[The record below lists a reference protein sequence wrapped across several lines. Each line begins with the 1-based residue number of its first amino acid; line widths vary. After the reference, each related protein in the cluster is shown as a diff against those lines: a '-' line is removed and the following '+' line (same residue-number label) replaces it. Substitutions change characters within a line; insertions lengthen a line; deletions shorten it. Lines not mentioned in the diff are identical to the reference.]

1 MNKQTIQYKNGN
13 GHGHHP
19 AKSPAE
25 IEQEIQATRLRM
37 EHTIQAIKND
47 LTPGQLV
54 DQAVQFFKDG
64 KVGAYAGRVG
74 AGVGRG
80 ASSAASSLG
89 VIVKENPLP
98 AALIG
103 AGLAWMAASS
113 YRAKHPKPYAVGGE
127 LSSSFGGESA
137 SLGSFN
143 SSFSEG
149 EEYGSSISSVSTTDY
164 ASTYQHGEPSRME
177 GVKEKAK
184 GAVESVKAKGHSIKE
199 RAASGG
205 SALKMKASSGGHAI
219 KQRASSVSH
228 GAAEKARFAKQKTMA
243 ASVRAKEGAVNTYEQ
258 QPLII
263 GAIAIGV
270 GALLGA
276 ALPISSR
283 ENRVMGR
290 KRDMLVDK
298 ARDKADVLGSQAV
311 ERAKGLVDQG
321 VQKVKSGIE
330 QKAGVV
336 EGESLDAPTTGV
348 MSGTSAYGTSS
359 VNPFVETTTTS
370 VSTTTQAA
378 PLPVPEEDLGNT
390 AGGSVAGGPLTDL
403 SQEREV
409 GGMEPSSFP
418 PKGRGPG
425 F

>member
-1 MNKQTIQYKNGN
+1 MNKQTITYKNGN
-13 GHGHHP
+13 GHGHHG
-19 AKSPAE
+19 KSPAE
-25 IEQEIQATRLRM
+25 IEREIAATRMRM
-37 EHTIQAIKND
+37 ENTIQAIKND

-54 DQAVQFFKDG
+54 DQAVQYFRDG
-64 KVGAYAGRVG
+64 KVGEVAGKFG
-74 AGVGRG
+74 TSVGRG
-80 ASSAASSLG
+80 ASSAASSIG
-89 VIVKENPLP
+89 VLVKENPLP

-113 YRAKHPKPYAVGGE
+113 YKAKHPSIATSSTMNTYGEMSGG
-127 LSSSFGGESA
+127 FGESA

-143 SSFSEG
+143 EG
-149 EEYGSSISSVSTTDY
+149 EEYIGTTGDLSTTS
-164 ASTYQHGEPSRME
+164 AAEPGRVE
-177 GVKEKAK
+177 AVKEKAQ
-184 GAVESVKAKGHSIKE
+184 GVVSSVKAKTHSIKE
-199 RAASGG
+199 RASSGT
-205 SALKMKASSGGHAI
+205 SAIKARASSSGQAV
-219 KQRASSVSH
+219 KQRASAVSH
-228 GAAEKARFAKQKTMA
+228 SAAEKARTAKQRTIS
-243 ASVRAKEGAVNTYEQ
+243 ASVKAKDGVTNTYEQ

-283 ENRVMGR
+283 ENRMLGR
-290 KRDMLVDK
+290 KRDDLVEK
-298 ARDKADVLGSQAV
+298 ATKKADEFGVSAI
-311 ERAKGLVDQG
+311 ERAKGVVDQG
-321 VQKVKSGIE
+321 MQKVKSGIE

-336 EGESLDAPTTGV
+336 ESYGTPTTGV

-359 VNPFVETTTTS
+359 VNPFVETRTTTS

-378 PLPVPEEDLGNT
+378 PLSVPEENLAGT
-390 AGGSVAGGPLTDL
+390 AGGSVEGGPLTDL

-409 GGMEPSSFP
+409 GGMEPSSLP